1 MIDKLDLQKGSHI
14 RYQLGGGTY
23 EGVIASAG
31 RKWLTL
37 DSGIRILI
45 EHVTE
50 VTAKPYSI
58 LCDYILRKERK

>member
-23 EGVIASAG
+23 DGVIASAG

-37 DSGIRILI
+37 DGGIRVLI
-45 EHVTE
+45 EHVIE
-50 VTAKPYSI
+50 VTATPYGI
-58 LCDYILRKERK
+58 LCDMLLRKDRK